1 MIVKRLAVLTAAG
14 GLALALVACGSSS
27 TPAAS
32 PATSNSSSSASSA
45 AAPSGSAPM
54 SSGAMTSGAMSS
66 GAMSSGAMS
75 SGAMTSGGGAAT
87 ALVGAGCAGYAKAV
101 PTGAGSV
108 GGMAADPVATAAS
121 NNPLLK
127 TLVAAVSGKVNPKVN
142 LVNTLNSGEFT
153 VFAPV
158 DTAFKKIDAA
168 TMGKLA
174 TDSAL
179 LTKILTYHVI
189 PGQLDAKAVIGTHK
203 TVEGG
208 SVEVTGSGD
217 NIKINGT
224 SAVICGNVK
233 TKNATVYLIDTVL
246 TPPADGAV
254 TSGAMTSG
262 AMTSGAMTSGAMTS
276 GAMTSG
282 ATTSGATTSGA
293 MTSGATT
300 SGATTSGAALVGPGC
315 AAYAKAV
322 PAGAGSVGGMAAD
335 PVATAASNNPLLTT
349 LVAAV
354 SGKVNP
360 KVNLVNT
367 LNSGEFTVFAPVDS
381 AFKKVDAATMGK
393 LTTDGALLTKILTYH
408 VVAGQLDAS
417 KIAGTHKTV
426 EGGSVTV
433 TGSGNNLKVNGANVI
448 CGNVKT
454 KNATVYLID
463 NVLSPTS

>member
-54 SSGAMTSGAMSS
+54 SSGAMTS

-262 AMTSGAMTSGAMTS
+262 AMTSGA
-276 GAMTSG
+276 
-282 ATTSGATTSGA
+282 
-293 MTSGATT
+293 
-300 SGATTSGAALVGPGC
+300 TTSGAALVGPGC